1 MRGPIDSNALPPDLA
16 ARFAALRA
24 PAAPPADATTSP
36 QPRSPTSKQS
46 NEPDDPL
53 ERRLEQLSTPTKVQ
67 IERGV
72 KVEMK
77 GFSPPRADRTHNH
90 GDYSLPDD
98 EVEQYIAGLD
108 SATTDDQDSIVLP
121 SPPTVQPVRAPG
133 ARARQSIP
141 SLSPSLLDTLSGVE
155 VQFFRPSL
163 GAATGDLDV
172 ADAKGFEAG
181 SAEEDLIRRLR
192 DELSL
197 EEKVTSRNEASTS
210 SWDARLEGLKGV
222 VAGGPVAAGQAGSIG
237 TPPDLG
243 ELERQLKKRQRK
255 RDRRRGATDDD
266 SDEDDTDS
274 TTTEEVDS
282 DSEVDSEDKSKRED
296 AAV

>member
-1 MRGPIDSNALPPDLA
+1 M
-16 ARFAALRA
+16 
-24 PAAPPADATTSP
+24 
-36 QPRSPTSKQS
+36 
-46 NEPDDPL
+46 
-53 ERRLEQLSTPTKVQ
+53 
-67 IERGV
+67 
-72 KVEMK
+72 
-77 GFSPPRADRTHNH
+77 
-90 GDYSLPDD
+90 
-98 EVEQYIAGLD
+98 
-108 SATTDDQDSIVLP
+108 
-121 SPPTVQPVRAPG
+121 
-133 ARARQSIP
+133 
-141 SLSPSLLDTLSGVE
+141 E

-181 SAEEDLIRRLR
+181 SAEDDLIRRLR

-197 EEKVTSRNEASTS
+197 EEKVTSRNEAITS
-210 SWDARLEGLKGV
+210 SWDARLEGLKDV

-255 RDRRRGATDDD
+255 RDRRKGATDDD

-274 TTTEEVDS
+274 TTTEEDDS
-282 DSEVDSEDKSKRED
+282 DREVDSEEKSERED